1 MIKALVFD
9 FDGLMV
15 DTESSAYDSWQEIY
29 QEYGY
34 TLPLDQWAL
43 VLGGSGAEFD
53 PCVYLAA
60 LCGRELDHE
69 ALRARR
75 SQRKLALV
83 ATEPL
88 LPDIREAI
96 DAARQQGLKLGV
108 ASNSSR
114 RWVCSH
120 LDRLSVTSLFDT
132 IVCADDVAQVK
143 PAPDLYCTVVMRL
156 GVLPHEAVAIE
167 DALNGLRAAKAA
179 GLKCVVVP
187 NKFLQDGSFE
197 DADIRLRSFPDLPLE
212 QLLAQLD
219 NGSAWKSAE

>member
-53 PCVYLAA
+53 PCAYLAG

-75 SQRKLALV
+75 WQRKLALV

-88 LPDIREAI
+88 LPGIRDAI
-96 DAARQQGLKLGV
+96 DAARQQ
-108 ASNSSR
+108 
-114 RWVCSH
+114 
-120 LDRLSVTSLFDT
+120 
-132 IVCADDVAQVK
+132 
-143 PAPDLYCTVVMRL
+143 
-156 GVLPHEAVAIE
+156 
-167 DALNGLRAAKAA
+167 
-179 GLKCVVVP
+179 
-187 NKFLQDGSFE
+187 
-197 DADIRLRSFPDLPLE
+197 
-212 QLLAQLD
+212 
-219 NGSAWKSAE
+219 